1 MINRAIKKITDE
13 MMKIDD
19 PLAQMVEE
27 HLTEKCTSIVVA
39 EKLLA
44 PGKSLKELHKQIWD
58 EARKRRKGNGAY
70 IPDEEIY
77 QMADDYY
84 GIGQIRQSQ
93 QDTINVLDLL

>member
-27 HLTEKCTSIVVA
+27 HLTEKCTNVVVA

-44 PGKSLKELHKQIWD
+44 PGKSLKQLHQQIWD
-58 EARKRRKGNGAY
+58 EARKRKKGNGAY

-84 GIGQIRQSQ
+84 GIGQTNQSQ

>member
-1 MINRAIKKITDE
+1 MIDRAIKKLTEE

-27 HLTEKCTSIVVA
+27 HLTKECTSASVA

-58 EARKRRKGNGAY
+58 EARKRKKGNGAH

-84 GIGQIRQSQ
+84 GIGKASQSRP
-93 QDTINVLDLL
+93 DTINVLDLL

>member
-27 HLTEKCTSIVVA
+27 HLTEKCTNVVVA

-44 PGKSLKELHKQIWD
+44 PGKSLKQLHQQIWD
-58 EARKRRKGNGAY
+58 EARKRKKGNGAY

-84 GIGQIRQSQ
+84 GIGQTSQSQ

>member
-58 EARKRRKGNGAY
+58 EARKRKKGNGAY

>member
-27 HLTEKCTSIVVA
+27 HLTEKCTNVVVA
-39 EKLLA
+39 EKLLE
-44 PGKSLKELHKQIWD
+44 PGKSLKQLHQQIWD
-58 EARKRRKGNGAY
+58 EARKRKKGNGAY

-84 GIGQIRQSQ
+84 GIGKANQSRP
-93 QDTINVLDLL
+93 DTINVLDLL

>member
-1 MINRAIKKITDE
+1 MIDKAIKKITDE

-27 HLTEKCTSIVVA
+27 HLTGECTTPAVA
-39 EKLLA
+39 EALLA
-44 PGKSLKELHKQIWD
+44 PGKSLQELHKQIWD
-58 EARKRRKGNGAY
+58 EARKRKKGNGAY

-84 GIGQIRQSQ
+84 GIGKTGH
-93 QDTINVLDLL
+93 DDHNTINVLDLL

>member
-1 MINRAIKKITDE
+1 MIDKAIARITGE

-19 PLAQMVEE
+19 PLAQMIEE
-27 HLTEKCTSIVVA
+27 HLTERCTNVQVA

-44 PGKSLKELHKQIWD
+44 SEKSLKELHKQIWD
-58 EARKRRKGNGAY
+58 EAGKRKKGNGAY

-84 GIGQIRQSQ
+84 GIGHSSHE
-93 QDTINVLDLL
+93 TINVLDLL